1 MTKGLSPKSRMAK
14 EATEKEIKE
23 VKEQK
28 EQKQPSWLE
37 PFMEKAIHMI
47 NRDTTRKKLQI
58 YLIDPLLNH
67 VMERVFPYIVL
78 TCVLFT
84 LLLIFVMLTFGMLIL
99 QRSPSPSLSIPNAFS
114 MLSTPIRL

>member
-1 MTKGLSPKSRMAK
+1 MTKVP
-14 EATEKEIKE
+14 ENEI
-23 VKEQK
+23 Q
-28 EQKQPSWLE
+28 QQPSWLE

-47 NRDTTRKKLQI
+47 NRDTTRKKLQL

-84 LLLIFVMLTFGMLIL
+84 LLLIFVMLTFGMLVVQ
-99 QRSPSPSLSIPNAFS
+99 QRIVSPPAFNFIAPPSNV
-114 MLSTPIRL
+114 